1 MVLAAGFQAFTGFGF
16 SMLCT
21 PILTL
26 ALDDVQTAILLLV
39 LPSWFA
45 AGSAAY
51 SMRKVAPWPSIGRY
65 LLIAPLGILAGVW
78 VLDVVPAWSLEL
90 LLAIL
95 LLQVLFPATA
105 VGMGVLAQQT
115 LPSGFL
121 AGLTAGSIGAAGP
134 AVIAWAHSKTEW
146 ELPVR
151 RAATLAVFAS
161 INPMRLPFYI
171 AFGLMTTADIWG
183 VAIGSIPFVV
193 LGSFLGHKLAI
204 AIPRERS
211 EIVVKLAIGALA
223 LAMSVQAYNHI
234 TA

>member
-1 MVLAAGFQAFTGFGF
+1 MVLAAGFQSFTGFGF

-21 PILTL
+21 PIVTL

-51 SMRKVAPWPSIGRY
+51 SIRKVAPWPSIGRY

-78 VLDVVPAWSLEL
+78 VLDVVPAWALEL

-105 VGMGVLAQQT
+105 VGFGTWAQKT

-134 AVIAWAHSKTEW
+134 AVIAWAHSKAGGT
-146 ELPVR
+146 PSSPCCHS
-151 RAATLAVFAS
+151 AVFAS

-204 AIPRERS
+204 VIPQERS

-223 LAMSVQAYNHI
+223 LAMSIQAYNHI